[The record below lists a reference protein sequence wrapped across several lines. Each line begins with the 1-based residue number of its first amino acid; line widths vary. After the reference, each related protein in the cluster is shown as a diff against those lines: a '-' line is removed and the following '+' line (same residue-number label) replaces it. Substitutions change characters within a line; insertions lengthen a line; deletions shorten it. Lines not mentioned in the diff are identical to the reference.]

1 MAKLTK
7 EDILK
12 FAKLSQLKL
21 SSAEVQEF
29 TTELS
34 SILEYVSHLDK
45 IDVKGLEPTYQVT
58 GLSNVVREDEPIDYP
73 LDKELL
79 MKNLPSVKD
88 NQIKVKRMIG

>member
-12 FAKLSQLKL
+12 LAKLSQLKL